1 MRYRVS
7 KERSFMGGCE
17 VFHYGKTVPME
28 TVAVYGPL
36 LMSLSATQFLLKLS
50 LTVAF
55 HFRRTSAPAW

>member
-1 MRYRVS
+1 
-7 KERSFMGGCE
+7 MGGCE